1 MTKPTGRP
9 SVDLSESSVHG
20 DAQAELESD
29 DVATQERLDRL
40 ETLTGSADE
49 DPPAFEG
56 EMAQQFDELEA
67 STEEELDALQ
77 VNLNQD
83 DDPYGGQ
90 DGSGRV
96 SDDVAEEQIAAYTE
110 VGPMAEDRGG
120 ISVVPGREDT
130 SEELRRH
137 HPLAEID
144 GSDAVVE
151 GNIDEPLDED
161 DTDRRVEEGTAA

>member
-1 MTKPTGRP
+1 
-9 SVDLSESSVHG
+9 
-20 DAQAELESD
+20 
-29 DVATQERLDRL
+29 
-40 ETLTGSADE
+40 
-49 DPPAFEG
+49 
-56 EMAQQFDELEA
+56 MAQQFDELEA

-130 SEELRRH
+130 SENCAATIRLQRSMGPTRLWKATSTSLWTKTTQTAGSKKHGSLNRPRGRRREASVARAY
-137 HPLAEID
+137 PEREQCKRTES
-144 GSDAVVE
+144 GEVVP
-151 GNIDEPLDED
+151 GLKS
-161 DTDRRVEEGTAA
+161 RGVL

>member
-1 MTKPTGRP
+1 MTKPKGLE
-9 SVDLSESSVHG
+9 SVDLSESSVYG
-20 DAQAELESD
+20 DAQPELESD
-29 DVATQERLDRL
+29 DVATEERLDRL
-40 ETLTGSADE
+40 ETLTGGADE
-49 DPPAFEG
+49 DPPAFDG
-56 EMAQQFDELEA
+56 EMAQQFDELNA

-77 VNLNQD
+77 VNLDQD

-96 SDDVAEEQIAAYTE
+96 NDDVAEEQIAAFTE

-120 ISVVPGREDT
+120 VSVVPGREDT
-130 SEELRRH
+130 SRELRSH
-137 HPLAEID
+137 HPQAEMD

>member
-1 MTKPTGRP
+1 
-9 SVDLSESSVHG
+9 VDLSESSVHG